1 MPKIKEVFMRVDWVE
16 ERIYPT
22 AKWRPWT
29 NTKIYLPLTD
39 DYKDVISWTT
49 LSTTWTVSL
58 TTEWGV
64 KCTRL
69 NWWRLYG
76 LSSAI
81 ITWNWARTLN
91 FWFKYYSI
99 NTSEWGSVVS
109 WWSESNYS
117 FTSLWDNWGT
127 AYSFSW
133 FSASADI
140 ESWTSL
146 SNWVWYNMVATYD
159 WSTLAIYLNWTLS
172 WSKSVNLTTWSSDLY
187 IWWRPGWS
195 CIVNWYINNVIVE
208 NKARTAT
215 EIEDY
220 YNKTKW
226 NYWL

>member
-22 AKWRPWT
+22 AKWRPWN

-49 LSTTWTVSL
+49 LSTTWTVDL

-91 FWFKYYSI
+91 FRFKYNSI
-99 NTSEWGSVVS
+99 NTSEWWSAVS

-133 FSASADI
+133 YSASADI

-187 IWWRPGWS
+187 IWWRPSWS

-220 YNKTKW
+220 YKKTKW